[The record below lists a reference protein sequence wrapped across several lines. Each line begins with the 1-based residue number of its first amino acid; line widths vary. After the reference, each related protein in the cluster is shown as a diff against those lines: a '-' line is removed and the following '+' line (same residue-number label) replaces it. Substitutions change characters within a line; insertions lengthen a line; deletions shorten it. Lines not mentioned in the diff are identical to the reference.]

1 MSFAQDA
8 AVKKSQEVVKQMLEK
23 PVEFSFIIETI
34 IVIFIFIGI
43 GIYLVKKGE
52 KR

>member
-1 MSFAQDA
+1 MFS
-8 AVKKSQEVVKQMLEK
+8 K

-34 IVIFIFIGI
+34 IVIFMLIGV

>member
-1 MSFAQDA
+1 
-8 AVKKSQEVVKQMLEK
+8 MLEK

-34 IVIFIFIGI
+34 VVIFVLIGI

-52 KR
+52 SK

>member
-1 MSFAQDA
+1 MQDVVA
-8 AVKKSQEVVKQMLEK
+8 KKRVEVVSQILEK
-23 PVEFSFIIETI
+23 PIEFSFILETI
-34 IVIFIFIGI
+34 AVIFMLIGI